1 MACGKTEGLRLA
13 SLPGLGDCLGDGETL
28 GLALRLG
35 LMLGEGLSG
44 PAGLRD
50 RLRLLGGVTDL
61 CLPLRSLLRLR
72 YLLYSGDLLRRRGGG
87 DRLSFLLPR
96 DALSSSID
104 FPSGSR
110 ATYSTVIVCPA
121 IDMGRL
127 MTTGL
132 NHDAK

>member
-1 MACGKTEGLRLA
+1 
-13 SLPGLGDCLGDGETL
+13 
-28 GLALRLG
+28 
-35 LMLGEGLSG
+35 MLGEGLSG
-44 PAGLRD
+44 LAGLRD

-96 DALSSSID
+96 HALSSSID

-121 IDMGRL
+121 IDMGRP
-127 MTTGL
+127 MTTAL